1 MLACSL
7 LERSDALRPRFRAAM
22 SRCHTRPSW
31 LWGLL
36 ADALSLEVA
45 VAEEEEDGNSDE
57 GLAFA
62 LGGTEVAAAAAR
74 LLSWS
79 QPELV
84 FKYLELHNNEVGI
97 DLGVRPLARRWVL
110 ALLGLGSESM
120 HELRCKTPQN
130 RAHFERLASSGSCG
144 EAAVEAWIAADLAG
158 QSDDGA
164 ATDASSS
171 SDSLPGVCDAMSLFM
186 MGEELRTCM
195 RIDKQC
201 VRENAALLGYLTQG
215 HVRLLSVRDDEVGAA
230 GDESD
235 PRKGRVAARA
245 TARLLGRAD
254 NSEPIVFIDQP
265 LYGHHVS
272 TGGTGDGGG
281 ADADAARKAELDEL
295 LLAQGMELGQRLGGV
310 PVVGWASCVAPA
322 CDSAAAAEA
331 PGGVPSA
338 RVEAATKEGR
348 VALVEF
354 DGLAPQTY
362 CNLRGRLIRGTE
374 AAMGRAPALR
384 EDAEAVT
391 DDWKAAASE
400 GSSERMAVYAFAAVE
415 ALFEP

>member
-1 MLACSL
+1 
-7 LERSDALRPRFRAAM
+7 
-22 SRCHTRPSW
+22 
-31 LWGLL
+31 
-36 ADALSLEVA
+36 
-45 VAEEEEDGNSDE
+45 
-57 GLAFA
+57 
-62 LGGTEVAAAAAR
+62 
-74 LLSWS
+74 
-79 QPELV
+79 
-84 FKYLELHNNEVGI
+84 
-97 DLGVRPLARRWVL
+97 
-110 ALLGLGSESM
+110 
-120 HELRCKTPQN
+120 
-130 RAHFERLASSGSCG
+130 
-144 EAAVEAWIAADLAG
+144 
-158 QSDDGA
+158 
-164 ATDASSS
+164 
-171 SDSLPGVCDAMSLFM
+171 M

-384 EDAEAVT
+384 EDAEAVPE
-391 DDWKAAASE
+391 DWKAAASE

-415 ALFEP
+415 ALL